1 MAQPGISVKSLVSSY
16 ETRVVGMTPG
26 PPRKRGCVSSPCSPR
41 GVSPIRGA
49 SAPPPHRGLGGP
61 GQRPSPR
68 RGMDKTLL
76 SLILYC
82 HSGSGSLVGID
93 NKIEQAMVFFWR
105 EKTKSAF
112 LKHHDSQKSVLN
124 MEKTPKVFETFKLF
138 EPSKEAKVS
147 KMEESPKVADPCKLA
162 KATDRAEVEPSRR
175 VRSLLQ
181 LPRTAVKSVSTLM
194 VTALQSGWQVC
205 SWKSSVSSTSISS
218 QMRSGSQL
226 ETTEAEMLREVY
238 LILWSIRKQL
248 RQLARRQERRRRC
261 HIRAHTGLQPDVAQG
276 LKQDARSPL

>member
-1 MAQPGISVKSLVSSY
+1 MA
-16 ETRVVGMTPG
+16 VVLRFFRWIW
-26 PPRKRGCVSSPCSPR
+26 RKIACW
-41 GVSPIRGA
+41 
-49 SAPPPHRGLGGP
+49 
-61 GQRPSPR
+61 
-68 RGMDKTLL
+68 
-76 SLILYC
+76 
-82 HSGSGSLVGID
+82 
-93 NKIEQAMVFFWR
+93 VFFWR